1 MKPLKLTMRA
11 FGPYAGETVID
22 FEKLQGRHLFLICG
36 PTGAGKTTILDAMC
50 YALYGKTSGDRTGEK
65 MRSDYAD
72 SSERTEVIFDFM
84 LGDKT
89 YRATRSPAQMVDKKR
104 GSGQTLAAMQASLS
118 ELEDGKEINTLRTGI
133 EEAAGKLI
141 GLNADQFCQVILLP
155 QGDFRKLLVAK
166 ADERE
171 AILKQ
176 LFKTQRFSDFKDRL
190 KDRLDAKVREKMEK
204 QTREDQI
211 LSSSGATDEKQLSQ
225 MVEEAGKE
233 LKEAQDIVKS
243 REKESNEFREVYQKE
258 TALMGHFTELEKAL
272 KQDAALK
279 NEEGRMKEMEASLS
293 LIRSARELAPYFV
306 QLDGITREGK
316 QEAVKLKTARADM
329 ETYARLNETLEK
341 RIQELD
347 AMKEKREEER
357 KTALKMQDLVP
368 KAKLYG
374 AAVQALKNAKNALS
388 RAEEET
394 KRRQAAAE
402 AARKAR
408 DEQKEKADAVRKSY
422 IDGQAFLLAEG
433 LEDGVPCPV
442 CGAIHHPAPARGGD
456 HVAKAEDVERAQKE
470 YERASAAYDRA
481 NDAKEKHSTGAY
493 AKAVSD
499 HAKADAQMKTLEEIP
514 AAYRDPKYLEAESTR
529 LLTDIRKWEQDKETA
544 AAQLRKA
551 GADLSASQAA
561 CRNAEE
567 RREELVKKYRETESV
582 LKEASDKA
590 GFQSLDECKEWYKKK
605 DTEESVRKTLEQ
617 YRADRKSTE
626 ERIKAEEQETAGK
639 ERPDMLALNE
649 KSKAL
654 QDQLKKASERAAALK
669 ERTETL
675 QKAVSD
681 ARAIEKELEDLRKEE
696 GLIRGLYDL
705 TSGKKTRITLE
716 RYVLGTLLDDVA
728 NAANLR
734 LLSMSRKRYSL
745 HRMTDESGL
754 GKGGLS
760 LEVSD
765 SFTGR
770 SRPANTLSGGETF
783 LASLSLALGLADV
796 VQSRQGGVRLD
807 TMFIDEGFG
816 TLDPDSL
823 NSAMNTLID
832 LQNTGR
838 MVGIISHVPEL
849 EERIDA
855 RLRHTRRKRQQSRIR
870 DHRLR
875 K

>member
-329 ETYARLNETLEK
+329 ETYSKLNETLEK

-394 KRRQAAAE
+394 KRLQAAAE

-470 YERASAAYDRA
+470 YERTSAAYDRA
-481 NDAKEKHSTGAY
+481 NDTKEKHSTGAY
-493 AKAVSD
+493 AKAMSD

-514 AAYRDPKYLEAESTR
+514 EAYRDPKYLEAESTR

-681 ARAIEKELEDLRKEE
+681 ARAIEKELEDLCKEE

-734 LLSMSRKRYSL
+734 LLSMSRRRYSL

-855 RLRHTRRKRQQSRIR
+855 RLRVTPAEKGSKAEFEII
-870 DHRLR
+870 D
-875 K
+875 

>member
-1 MKPLKLTMRA
+1 MRA

-72 SSERTEVIFDFM
+72 SSERTEVVFDFM

-258 TALMGHFTELEKAL
+258 TELMGHFTELEKAL

-329 ETYARLNETLEK
+329 ETYSKLNETLEK

-394 KRRQAAAE
+394 KRLQASAE

-408 DEQKEKADAVRKSY
+408 DAQKEKADAVRKSY

-481 NDAKEKHSTGAY
+481 NDTKEKHSTGAY
-493 AKAVSD
+493 AKAMSD

-514 AAYRDPKYLEAESTR
+514 EAYRDPKYLEAESTR

-734 LLSMSRKRYSL
+734 LLSMSRRRYSL

-855 RLRHTRRKRQQSRIR
+855 RLRVTPAEKGSKAEFEII
-870 DHRLR
+870 D
-875 K
+875 

>member
-1 MKPLKLTMRA
+1 MRA

-176 LFKTQRFSDFKDRL
+176 LFKTQRFSEFKDRL

-211 LSSSGATDEKQLSQ
+211 LSTAGAAGEKQLASI
-225 MVEEAGKE
+225 VEEAEKS
-233 LKEAQDIVKS
+233 LQEAVETTRKQ
-243 REKESNEFREVYQKE
+243 EKESNEFREVYQKE
-258 TALMGHFTELEKAL
+258 TALMGHFTELDKAL

-293 LIRSARELAPYFV
+293 LIRSARELAPYFD
-306 QLDGITREGK
+306 QLDGITREGR
-316 QEAVKLKTARADM
+316 QEAQKLKTAKADM

-374 AAVQALKNAKNALS
+374 AAVQALKNAQNALS

-394 KRRQAAAE
+394 KRLQASAE

-408 DEQKEKADAVRKSY
+408 DAQKEKADAVRKSY

-456 HVAKAEDVERAQKE
+456 NVAKAEDVERAQKE

-514 AAYRDPKYLEAESTR
+514 EAYRDPKYLEAESTR

-734 LLSMSRKRYSL
+734 LLSMSRRRYSL

-855 RLRHTRRKRQQSRIR
+855 RLRVTPAEKGSKAEFEII
-870 DHRLR
+870 D
-875 K
+875 

>member
-1 MKPLKLTMRA
+1 MRA

-133 EEAAGKLI
+133 EEATGKLI

-176 LFKTQRFSDFKDRL
+176 LFKTQRFSEFKDRL

-258 TALMGHFTELEKAL
+258 TALMGHFTELDKAL

-293 LIRSARELAPYFV
+293 LIRSARELAPYFD
-306 QLDGITREGK
+306 QLDGITREGR
-316 QEAVKLKTARADM
+316 QEAQKLKTAKADM

-394 KRRQAAAE
+394 KRLQAAAE

-422 IDGQAFLLAEG
+422 IEGQAFLLAEG

-514 AAYRDPKYLEAESTR
+514 EAYRDPKYLEAESTR

-582 LKEASDKA
+582 LKGASDQA
-590 GFQSLDECKEWYKKK
+590 GFKSLDECKEWYKKK

-626 ERIKAEEQETAGK
+626 ERIKAEEQATAGK
-639 ERPDMLALNE
+639 ERPDMQALNE

-681 ARAIEKELEDLRKEE
+681 ARAIEKALEYLRKEE

-734 LLSMSRKRYSL
+734 LLSMSRRRYSL

-855 RLRHTRRKRQQSRIR
+855 RLRVTPAEKGSKAEFEII
-870 DHRLR
+870 D
-875 K
+875 

>member
-1 MKPLKLTMRA
+1 MRA

-166 ADERE
+166 ADARE

-176 LFKTQRFSDFKDRL
+176 LFKTQRFSEFKDRL

-211 LSSSGATDEKQLSQ
+211 LSTAGAADEKQLASI
-225 MVEEAGKE
+225 VEEAEKS
-233 LKEAQDIVKS
+233 LQEAVETTRKQ
-243 REKESNEFREVYQKE
+243 EKESNEFREVYQKE
-258 TALMGHFTELEKAL
+258 TALMGHFTELDKAL

-293 LIRSARELAPYFV
+293 LIRSARELAPYFD
-306 QLDGITREGK
+306 QLDGITREGR
-316 QEAVKLKTARADM
+316 QEAQKLKTAKADM
-329 ETYARLNETLEK
+329 ETYTRLNETLEK

-374 AAVQALKNAKNALS
+374 AAVQALKNAQNALS

-394 KRRQAAAE
+394 KRLQASAE

-408 DEQKEKADAVRKSY
+408 DAQKEKADAVRKSY

-514 AAYRDPKYLEAESTR
+514 EAYRDPKFLEMESTR
-529 LLTDIRKWEQDKETA
+529 LLAGIRKWERDKETA
-544 AAQLRKA
+544 AVQLRKA

-734 LLSMSRKRYSL
+734 LLSMSRRRYSL

-855 RLRHTRRKRQQSRIR
+855 RLRVTPAEKGSKAEFEII
-870 DHRLR
+870 D
-875 K
+875 

>member
-1 MKPLKLTMRA
+1 MRA

-118 ELEDGKEINTLRTGI
+118 ELEDDKEINTLRTGI

-329 ETYARLNETLEK
+329 ETYSKLNETLEK

-374 AAVQALKNAKNALS
+374 AAVQALKNAQNALS

-394 KRRQAAAE
+394 KRLQASAE

-408 DEQKEKADAVRKSY
+408 DAQKEKADAVRKSY

-456 HVAKAEDVERAQKE
+456 NVAKAEDVERAQKE

-481 NDAKEKHSTGAY
+481 NDTKEKHSTGAY
-493 AKAVSD
+493 AKAMSD

-514 AAYRDPKYLEAESTR
+514 EAYRDPKYLEAESTR

-567 RREELVKKYRETESV
+567 RREELLKKYRETESV

-734 LLSMSRKRYSL
+734 LLSMSRRRYSL

-855 RLRHTRRKRQQSRIR
+855 RLRVTPAEKGSKAEFEII
-870 DHRLR
+870 D
-875 K
+875 

>member
-1 MKPLKLTMRA
+1 
-11 FGPYAGETVID
+11 
-22 FEKLQGRHLFLICG
+22 
-36 PTGAGKTTILDAMC
+36 
-50 YALYGKTSGDRTGEK
+50 
-65 MRSDYAD
+65 
-72 SSERTEVIFDFM
+72 
-84 LGDKT
+84 
-89 YRATRSPAQMVDKKR
+89 
-104 GSGQTLAAMQASLS
+104 
-118 ELEDGKEINTLRTGI
+118 
-133 EEAAGKLI
+133 
-141 GLNADQFCQVILLP
+141 
-155 QGDFRKLLVAK
+155 
-166 ADERE
+166 
-171 AILKQ
+171 
-176 LFKTQRFSDFKDRL
+176 
-190 KDRLDAKVREKMEK
+190 
-204 QTREDQI
+204 
-211 LSSSGATDEKQLSQ
+211 
-225 MVEEAGKE
+225 
-233 LKEAQDIVKS
+233 
-243 REKESNEFREVYQKE
+243 
-258 TALMGHFTELEKAL
+258 
-272 KQDAALK
+272 
-279 NEEGRMKEMEASLS
+279 MKEMEASLS
-293 LIRSARELAPYFV
+293 LIRSARELAPYFD
-306 QLDGITREGK
+306 QLDGITREGR
-316 QEAVKLKTARADM
+316 QEAQKLKTAKADM

-374 AAVQALKNAKNALS
+374 AAVQALKNAQNALS

-394 KRRQAAAE
+394 KRLQASAE

-408 DEQKEKADAVRKSY
+408 DAQKEKADAVRKSY

-456 HVAKAEDVERAQKE
+456 YVAKAEDVERAQKE

-514 AAYRDPKYLEAESTR
+514 EAYRDPKFLEMESTR
-529 LLTDIRKWEQDKETA
+529 LLADIRKWEQDKETA

-734 LLSMSRKRYSL
+734 LLSMSRRRYSL

-855 RLRHTRRKRQQSRIR
+855 RLRVTPAEKGSKAEFEII
-870 DHRLR
+870 D
-875 K
+875 

>member
-233 LKEAQDIVKS
+233 LKEARDIVKS

-329 ETYARLNETLEK
+329 ETYSKLNETLEK

-394 KRRQAAAE
+394 KRLQAAAE
-402 AARKAR
+402 VARKAR

-422 IDGQAFLLAEG
+422 IEGQAFLLAEG

-456 HVAKAEDVERAQKE
+456 NVAKAEDVERAQKE

-493 AKAVSD
+493 AKAMSD

-514 AAYRDPKYLEAESTR
+514 EAYRDPKYLEAESTR
-529 LLTDIRKWEQDKETA
+529 LLADIKKWEQDKETA

-734 LLSMSRKRYSL
+734 LLSMSRRRYSL

-855 RLRHTRRKRQQSRIR
+855 RLRVTPAEKGSKAEFEII
-870 DHRLR
+870 D
-875 K
+875 

>member
-329 ETYARLNETLEK
+329 ETYSKLNETLEK

-394 KRRQAAAE
+394 KRLQAAAE

-422 IDGQAFLLAEG
+422 IEGQAFLLAEG

-456 HVAKAEDVERAQKE
+456 NVAKAEDVERAQKE

-514 AAYRDPKYLEAESTR
+514 EAYRDPKYLEAESTR

-734 LLSMSRKRYSL
+734 LLSMSRRRYSL

-855 RLRHTRRKRQQSRIR
+855 RLRVTPAEKGSKAEFEII
-870 DHRLR
+870 D
-875 K
+875 

>member
-316 QEAVKLKTARADM
+316 QEAVKLKTAKADM
-329 ETYARLNETLEK
+329 ETYSKLNETLEK

-394 KRRQAAAE
+394 KRLQAAAE

-422 IDGQAFLLAEG
+422 IEGQAFLLAEG

-456 HVAKAEDVERAQKE
+456 NVAKAEDVERAQKE

-481 NDAKEKHSTGAY
+481 NDTKEKHSTGAY
-493 AKAVSD
+493 AKAMSD

-514 AAYRDPKYLEAESTR
+514 EAYRDPKYLEAESTR

-626 ERIKAEEQETAGK
+626 ERIKAEEQATAGK
-639 ERPDMLALNE
+639 ERPDMQALNE

-734 LLSMSRKRYSL
+734 LLSMSRRRYSL

-855 RLRHTRRKRQQSRIR
+855 RLRVTPAEKGSKAEFEIIN
-870 DHRLR
+870 
-875 K
+875 

>member
-1 MKPLKLTMRA
+1 MRA

-211 LSSSGATDEKQLSQ
+211 LSTAGATDEKQLSQ

-316 QEAVKLKTARADM
+316 QEAVKLKTAKADM
-329 ETYARLNETLEK
+329 ETYSKLNETLEK

-368 KAKLYG
+368 KATLYG
-374 AAVQALKNAKNALS
+374 AAVQALKNTKNALS
-388 RAEEET
+388 RAEEEA
-394 KRRQAAAE
+394 KRLQAAAE

-422 IDGQAFLLAEG
+422 IEGQAFLLAEG

-456 HVAKAEDVERAQKE
+456 NVAKAEDVERAQKE

-514 AAYRDPKYLEAESTR
+514 EAYRDPKYLEAESTR

-626 ERIKAEEQETAGK
+626 ERIKAEEQATAGK

-734 LLSMSRKRYSL
+734 LLSMSRRRYSL

-855 RLRHTRRKRQQSRIR
+855 RLRVTPAEKGSKAEFEII
-870 DHRLR
+870 D
-875 K
+875 

>member
-1 MKPLKLTMRA
+1 M
-11 FGPYAGETVID
+11 ET
-22 FEKLQGRHLFLICG
+22 
-36 PTGAGKTTILDAMC
+36 
-50 YALYGKTSGDRTGEK
+50 
-65 MRSDYAD
+65 
-72 SSERTEVIFDFM
+72 
-84 LGDKT
+84 
-89 YRATRSPAQMVDKKR
+89 TR
-104 GSGQTLAAMQASLS
+104 
-118 ELEDGKEINTLRTGI
+118 
-133 EEAAGKLI
+133 
-141 GLNADQFCQVILLP
+141 
-155 QGDFRKLLVAK
+155 
-166 ADERE
+166 
-171 AILKQ
+171 KQ
-176 LFKTQRFSDFKDRL
+176 
-190 KDRLDAKVREKMEK
+190 
-204 QTREDQI
+204 
-211 LSSSGATDEKQLSQ
+211 
-225 MVEEAGKE
+225 
-233 LKEAQDIVKS
+233 
-243 REKESNEFREVYQKE
+243 EKESNEFREVYQKE
-258 TALMGHFTELEKAL
+258 TALMGHFTELDKAL

-293 LIRSARELAPYFV
+293 LIRSARELAPYFD
-306 QLDGITREGK
+306 QLDGITREGR
-316 QEAVKLKTARADM
+316 QEAQKLKTAKADM
-329 ETYARLNETLEK
+329 ETYTRLNETLEK

-374 AAVQALKNAKNALS
+374 AAVQALKNAQNALS

-394 KRRQAAAE
+394 KRLQASAE

-408 DEQKEKADAVRKSY
+408 DAQKEKADAVRKSY

-456 HVAKAEDVERAQKE
+456 YVAKAEDVERAQKE

-514 AAYRDPKYLEAESTR
+514 EAYRDPKFLEMESTR

-734 LLSMSRKRYSL
+734 LLSMSRRRYSL

-760 LEVSD
+760 LEASD

-855 RLRHTRRKRQQSRIR
+855 RLRVTPAEKGSKAEFEII
-870 DHRLR
+870 D
-875 K
+875 

>member
-1 MKPLKLTMRA
+1 
-11 FGPYAGETVID
+11 
-22 FEKLQGRHLFLICG
+22 
-36 PTGAGKTTILDAMC
+36 
-50 YALYGKTSGDRTGEK
+50 
-65 MRSDYAD
+65 
-72 SSERTEVIFDFM
+72 
-84 LGDKT
+84 
-89 YRATRSPAQMVDKKR
+89 MVDKKR
-104 GSGQTLAAMQASLS
+104 GSGQTLASMQASLS

-394 KRRQAAAE
+394 KRLQASAE

-408 DEQKEKADAVRKSY
+408 DAQKEKADAVRKSY

-456 HVAKAEDVERAQKE
+456 NVAKAEDVERAQKE

-499 HAKADAQMKTLEEIP
+499 HAKADAQMKTLKEIP
-514 AAYRDPKYLEAESTR
+514 EAYRDPKFLEMESTR

-654 QDQLKKASERAAALK
+654 QNQLKKASERAAALK

-734 LLSMSRKRYSL
+734 LLSMSRRRYSL

-855 RLRHTRRKRQQSRIR
+855 RLRVTPAEKGSKAEFEII
-870 DHRLR
+870 D
-875 K
+875 

>member
-279 NEEGRMKEMEASLS
+279 NEEGRMKEMEASFS

-316 QEAVKLKTARADM
+316 QEAVKLKTAKADM
-329 ETYARLNETLEK
+329 ETYSKMNETLEK

-394 KRRQAAAE
+394 KRLQAAAE

-422 IDGQAFLLAEG
+422 IEGQAFLLAEG

-493 AKAVSD
+493 AKAMSD

-514 AAYRDPKYLEAESTR
+514 EAYRDPKYLEAESTR

-734 LLSMSRKRYSL
+734 LLSMSRRRYSL

-855 RLRHTRRKRQQSRIR
+855 RLRVTPAEKGSKAEFEII
-870 DHRLR
+870 D
-875 K
+875 

>member
-514 AAYRDPKYLEAESTR
+514 EAYRDPKYLEAESTR

-626 ERIKAEEQETAGK
+626 ERIKAEEQATAGK
-639 ERPDMLALNE
+639 ERPDMQALNE

-855 RLRHTRRKRQQSRIR
+855 RLRVTPAEKGSKAEFEII
-870 DHRLR
+870 D
-875 K
+875 

>member
-1 MKPLKLTMRA
+1 MRA

-329 ETYARLNETLEK
+329 ETYSKLNETLEK

-394 KRRQAAAE
+394 KRLQAAAE

-422 IDGQAFLLAEG
+422 IEGQAFLLAEG

-456 HVAKAEDVERAQKE
+456 NVAKAEDVERAQKE

-514 AAYRDPKYLEAESTR
+514 EAYRDPKYLEMESTR
-529 LLTDIRKWEQDKETA
+529 LLAGIRKWEQDKETA

-551 GADLSASQAA
+551 GADLSASEAA

-567 RREELVKKYRETESV
+567 RREELVKKYKETESV
-582 LKEASDKA
+582 LKAASNKA
-590 GFQSLDECKEWYKKK
+590 GFKSLDECKEWYKKK

-626 ERIKAEEQETAGK
+626 ERIKAEEQATAGK
-639 ERPDMLALNE
+639 ERPDMQALNE

-734 LLSMSRKRYSL
+734 LLSMSRRRYSL

-855 RLRHTRRKRQQSRIR
+855 RLRVTPAEKGSKAEFEII
-870 DHRLR
+870 D
-875 K
+875 

>member
-1 MKPLKLTMRA
+1 MRA

-211 LSSSGATDEKQLSQ
+211 LSTAGATDEKQLSQ

-258 TALMGHFTELEKAL
+258 TALMGHFTELDKAL

-316 QEAVKLKTARADM
+316 QEAVKLKTAKADM
-329 ETYARLNETLEK
+329 ETYSKLNETLEK

-368 KAKLYG
+368 KATLYG
-374 AAVQALKNAKNALS
+374 AAVQALKNTKNALS

-394 KRRQAAAE
+394 KRLQASAE

-408 DEQKEKADAVRKSY
+408 DAQKEKADAVRKSY

-481 NDAKEKHSTGAY
+481 NDTKEKHSTGAY
-493 AKAVSD
+493 AKAMSD

-514 AAYRDPKYLEAESTR
+514 EAYRDPKYLEAESTR

-734 LLSMSRKRYSL
+734 LLSMSRRRYSL

-855 RLRHTRRKRQQSRIR
+855 RLRVTPAEKGSKAEFEII
-870 DHRLR
+870 D
-875 K
+875 

>member
-176 LFKTQRFSDFKDRL
+176 LFKTQRFSEFKDRL

-316 QEAVKLKTARADM
+316 QEAVKLKTAKADM
-329 ETYARLNETLEK
+329 ETYSKLNETLEK

-374 AAVQALKNAKNALS
+374 AAVQALKNAQNALS

-394 KRRQAAAE
+394 KRLQTSAE

-408 DEQKEKADAVRKSY
+408 DAQKEKADAVRKSY

-456 HVAKAEDVERAQKE
+456 YVAKAEDVERAQKE

-514 AAYRDPKYLEAESTR
+514 EAYRDPKYLEAESTR

-734 LLSMSRKRYSL
+734 LLSMSRRRYSL

-855 RLRHTRRKRQQSRIR
+855 RLRVTPAEKGSKAEFEII
-870 DHRLR
+870 D
-875 K
+875 

>member
-104 GSGQTLAAMQASLS
+104 GSGQTMAAMQASLS

-329 ETYARLNETLEK
+329 ETYSKLNETLEK

-394 KRRQAAAE
+394 KRLQAAAE

-422 IDGQAFLLAEG
+422 IEGQAFLLAEG

-456 HVAKAEDVERAQKE
+456 NVAKAEDVERAQKE

-481 NDAKEKHSTGAY
+481 NDTKEKHSTGAY
-493 AKAVSD
+493 AKAMSD

-514 AAYRDPKYLEAESTR
+514 EAYRDPKYLEAESTR

-605 DTEESVRKTLEQ
+605 DTEESVCKTLEQ

-734 LLSMSRKRYSL
+734 LLSMSRRRYSL

-855 RLRHTRRKRQQSRIR
+855 RLRVTPAEKGSKAEFEII
-870 DHRLR
+870 D
-875 K
+875 

>member
-118 ELEDGKEINTLRTGI
+118 EMEDGKEINTLRTGI

-176 LFKTQRFSDFKDRL
+176 LFKTQRFSEFKDRL

-329 ETYARLNETLEK
+329 ETYSKLNETLEK

-394 KRRQAAAE
+394 KRLQAAAE

-422 IDGQAFLLAEG
+422 IEGQAFLLAEG

-442 CGAIHHPAPARGGD
+442 CGAIHHPAPACGGD
-456 HVAKAEDVERAQKE
+456 NVAKAEDVERAQKE

-514 AAYRDPKYLEAESTR
+514 EAYRDPKYLEAESTR

-626 ERIKAEEQETAGK
+626 ERIKAEEQATAGK
-639 ERPDMLALNE
+639 ERPDMQALNE

-734 LLSMSRKRYSL
+734 LLSMSRRRYSL

-855 RLRHTRRKRQQSRIR
+855 RLRVTPAEKGSKAEFEII
-870 DHRLR
+870 D
-875 K
+875 

>member
-176 LFKTQRFSDFKDRL
+176 LFKTQRFSDFKERL

-306 QLDGITREGK
+306 QLDDITREGK

-329 ETYARLNETLEK
+329 ETYSKLNETLEK

-394 KRRQAAAE
+394 KRLQAAAE

-422 IDGQAFLLAEG
+422 IEGQAFLLAEG

-456 HVAKAEDVERAQKE
+456 NVAKAEDVERAQKE

-481 NDAKEKHSTGAY
+481 NDTKEKHSTGAY
-493 AKAVSD
+493 AKAMSD

-514 AAYRDPKYLEAESTR
+514 EAYRDPKYLEAESTR

-605 DTEESVRKTLEQ
+605 DTEESVCKTLEQ

-734 LLSMSRKRYSL
+734 LLSMSRRRYFL

-855 RLRHTRRKRQQSRIR
+855 RLRVTPAEKGSKAEFEII
-870 DHRLR
+870 D
-875 K
+875 

>member
-329 ETYARLNETLEK
+329 ETYSKLNETLEK

-374 AAVQALKNAKNALS
+374 AAVQALKNAQNALS

-394 KRRQAAAE
+394 KRLQAAAE

-408 DEQKEKADAVRKSY
+408 DAQKEKADAVRKSY
-422 IDGQAFLLAEG
+422 IEGQAFLLAEG

-514 AAYRDPKYLEAESTR
+514 EAYRDPKFLEMESTR
-529 LLTDIRKWEQDKETA
+529 LLAGIRKWERDKETA
-544 AAQLRKA
+544 AVQLRKA

-734 LLSMSRKRYSL
+734 LLSMSRRRYSL

-855 RLRHTRRKRQQSRIR
+855 RLRVTPAEKGSKAEFEII
-870 DHRLR
+870 D
-875 K
+875 

>member
-1 MKPLKLTMRA
+1 MRA

-176 LFKTQRFSDFKDRL
+176 LFKTQRFSEFKDRL

-316 QEAVKLKTARADM
+316 QEAVKLKTAKADM
-329 ETYARLNETLEK
+329 ETYSKLNETLEK

-374 AAVQALKNAKNALS
+374 AAVQALKNAQNALS

-394 KRRQAAAE
+394 KRLQAAAE

-422 IDGQAFLLAEG
+422 IEGQAFLLAEG

-456 HVAKAEDVERAQKE
+456 NVAKAEDVERAQKE

-514 AAYRDPKYLEAESTR
+514 EAYRDPKYLEAESTR

-734 LLSMSRKRYSL
+734 LLSMSRRRYSL

-855 RLRHTRRKRQQSRIR
+855 RLRVTPAEKGSKAEFEII
-870 DHRLR
+870 D
-875 K
+875 

>member
-1 MKPLKLTMRA
+1 MRA

-176 LFKTQRFSDFKDRL
+176 LFKTQRFSEFKDRL

-211 LSSSGATDEKQLSQ
+211 LSTAGAADEKQLASI
-225 MVEEAGKE
+225 VEEAEKS
-233 LKEAQDIVKS
+233 LQEAVETTRKQ
-243 REKESNEFREVYQKE
+243 EKESNEFREVYQKE
-258 TALMGHFTELEKAL
+258 TALMGHFTELDKAL

-293 LIRSARELAPYFV
+293 LIRSARELAPYFD
-306 QLDGITREGK
+306 QLDGITREGR
-316 QEAVKLKTARADM
+316 QEAQKLKTAKADM
-329 ETYARLNETLEK
+329 ETYTRLNETLEK

-374 AAVQALKNAKNALS
+374 AAVQALKNAQNALS

-394 KRRQAAAE
+394 KRLQASAE

-408 DEQKEKADAVRKSY
+408 DAQKEKADAVRKSY

-456 HVAKAEDVERAQKE
+456 YVAKAEDVERAQKE

-514 AAYRDPKYLEAESTR
+514 EAYRDPKYLEAESTR

-734 LLSMSRKRYSL
+734 LLSMSRRRYSL

-855 RLRHTRRKRQQSRIR
+855 RLRVTPAEKGSKAEFEII
-870 DHRLR
+870 D
-875 K
+875 

>member
-1 MKPLKLTMRA
+1 MRA

-176 LFKTQRFSDFKDRL
+176 LFKTQRFSEFKDRL

-211 LSSSGATDEKQLSQ
+211 LSTAGAADEKQLASI
-225 MVEEAGKE
+225 VEEAEKS
-233 LKEAQDIVKS
+233 LQEAVETTRKQ
-243 REKESNEFREVYQKE
+243 EKESNEFREVYQKE
-258 TALMGHFTELEKAL
+258 TALMGHFTELDKAL

-293 LIRSARELAPYFV
+293 LIRSARELAPYFD
-306 QLDGITREGK
+306 QLDGITREGR
-316 QEAVKLKTARADM
+316 QEAQKLKTAKADM

-374 AAVQALKNAKNALS
+374 AAVQALKNAQNALS

-394 KRRQAAAE
+394 KRLQASAE

-408 DEQKEKADAVRKSY
+408 DAQKEKADAVRKSY

-456 HVAKAEDVERAQKE
+456 NVAKAEDVERAQKE

-493 AKAVSD
+493 AKAMSD

-514 AAYRDPKYLEAESTR
+514 EAYRDPKYLEAESTR

-734 LLSMSRKRYSL
+734 LLSMSRRRYSL

-816 TLDPDSL
+816 TLDPDTL

-855 RLRHTRRKRQQSRIR
+855 RLRVTPAEKGSKAEFEII
-870 DHRLR
+870 D
-875 K
+875 

>member
-1 MKPLKLTMRA
+1 MRA

-258 TALMGHFTELEKAL
+258 TALMGHFTELDKAL

-329 ETYARLNETLEK
+329 ETYSKLNETLEK

-394 KRRQAAAE
+394 KRLQAAAE

-422 IDGQAFLLAEG
+422 IEGQAFLLAEG

-456 HVAKAEDVERAQKE
+456 NVAKAEDVERAQKE

-481 NDAKEKHSTGAY
+481 NDTKEKHSTGAY
-493 AKAVSD
+493 AKAMSD

-514 AAYRDPKYLEAESTR
+514 EAYRDPKYLEAESTR

-734 LLSMSRKRYSL
+734 LLSMSRRRYSL

-855 RLRHTRRKRQQSRIR
+855 RLRVTPAEKGSKAEFEII
-870 DHRLR
+870 D
-875 K
+875 

>member
-72 SSERTEVIFDFM
+72 SSERTEVVFDFM

-316 QEAVKLKTARADM
+316 QEAVKLKTAKADM
-329 ETYARLNETLEK
+329 ETYFKLNETLEK

-394 KRRQAAAE
+394 KRLQAAAE

-422 IDGQAFLLAEG
+422 IEGQAFLLAEG

-481 NDAKEKHSTGAY
+481 NDTKEKHSTGAY
-493 AKAVSD
+493 AKAMSD

-514 AAYRDPKYLEAESTR
+514 EAYRDPKYLEAESTR
-529 LLTDIRKWEQDKETA
+529 LLTDIKKWEQDKETA
-544 AAQLRKA
+544 AAQLRKV

-626 ERIKAEEQETAGK
+626 ERIKAEEQATAGK
-639 ERPDMLALNE
+639 ERPDMQALNE

-734 LLSMSRKRYSL
+734 LLSMSRRRYSL

-855 RLRHTRRKRQQSRIR
+855 RLRVTPAEKGSKAEFEII
-870 DHRLR
+870 D
-875 K
+875 

>member
-1 MKPLKLTMRA
+1 MRA

-176 LFKTQRFSDFKDRL
+176 LFKTQRFSEFKDRL

-211 LSSSGATDEKQLSQ
+211 LSTAGAADEKQLASI
-225 MVEEAGKE
+225 VEEAEKS
-233 LKEAQDIVKS
+233 LQEAVETTRKQ
-243 REKESNEFREVYQKE
+243 EKESNEFREVYQKE
-258 TALMGHFTELEKAL
+258 TALMGHFTELDKAL

-293 LIRSARELAPYFV
+293 LIRSARELAPYFD
-306 QLDGITREGK
+306 QLDGITREGR
-316 QEAVKLKTARADM
+316 QEAQKLKTAKADM

-374 AAVQALKNAKNALS
+374 AAVQALKNAQNALS

-394 KRRQAAAE
+394 KRLQASAE

-408 DEQKEKADAVRKSY
+408 DAQKGKADAVRKSY

-499 HAKADAQMKTLEEIP
+499 HAKADAQMKTLKEIP
-514 AAYRDPKYLEAESTR
+514 EAYRDPKFLEMESTR
-529 LLTDIRKWEQDKETA
+529 LLAGIRKWEQDKETA

-734 LLSMSRKRYSL
+734 LLSMSRRRYSL

-855 RLRHTRRKRQQSRIR
+855 RLRVTPAEKGSKAEFEII
-870 DHRLR
+870 D
-875 K
+875 

>member
-514 AAYRDPKYLEAESTR
+514 EAYRDPKYLEAESTR

-626 ERIKAEEQETAGK
+626 ERIKAEEQATAGK
-639 ERPDMLALNE
+639 ERPDMQALNE

-734 LLSMSRKRYSL
+734 LLSMSRRRYSL

-855 RLRHTRRKRQQSRIR
+855 RLRVTPAEKGSKAEFEII
-870 DHRLR
+870 D
-875 K
+875 

>member
-72 SSERTEVIFDFM
+72 SSERTEVVFDFM

-493 AKAVSD
+493 AKAMSD

-514 AAYRDPKYLEAESTR
+514 EAYRDPKYLEAESTR

-551 GADLSASQAA
+551 GADLSASQAT

-734 LLSMSRKRYSL
+734 LLSMSRRRYSL

-855 RLRHTRRKRQQSRIR
+855 RLRVTPAEKGSKAEFEII
-870 DHRLR
+870 D
-875 K
+875 

>member
-1 MKPLKLTMRA
+1 MRA

-176 LFKTQRFSDFKDRL
+176 LFKTQRFSEFKDRL

-211 LSSSGATDEKQLSQ
+211 LSTAGAADEKQLASI
-225 MVEEAGKE
+225 VEEAEKS
-233 LKEAQDIVKS
+233 LQEAVETTRKQ
-243 REKESNEFREVYQKE
+243 EKESNEFREVYQKE
-258 TALMGHFTELEKAL
+258 TALMGHFTELDKAL

-293 LIRSARELAPYFV
+293 LIRSARELAPYFD
-306 QLDGITREGK
+306 QLDGITREGR
-316 QEAVKLKTARADM
+316 QEAQKLKTAKADM
-329 ETYARLNETLEK
+329 ETYTRLNETLEK

-374 AAVQALKNAKNALS
+374 AAVQALKNAQNALS

-394 KRRQAAAE
+394 KRLQASAE

-408 DEQKEKADAVRKSY
+408 DAQKEKADAVRKSY

-514 AAYRDPKYLEAESTR
+514 EAYRDPKYLEAESTR

-551 GADLSASQAA
+551 GVDLSASQAA

-582 LKEASDKA
+582 LKGASDKA

-734 LLSMSRKRYSL
+734 LLSMSRRRYSL

-855 RLRHTRRKRQQSRIR
+855 RLRVTPAEKGSKAEFEII
-870 DHRLR
+870 D
-875 K
+875 

>member
-329 ETYARLNETLEK
+329 ETYSKLNETLEK

-394 KRRQAAAE
+394 KRLQAAAE

-470 YERASAAYDRA
+470 YERTSAAYDRA
-481 NDAKEKHSTGAY
+481 NDTKEKHSTGAY
-493 AKAVSD
+493 AKAMSD

-514 AAYRDPKYLEAESTR
+514 EAYRDPKCLEAESTR

-734 LLSMSRKRYSL
+734 LLSMSRRRYSL

-855 RLRHTRRKRQQSRIR
+855 RLRVTPAEKGSKAEFEII
-870 DHRLR
+870 D
-875 K
+875 

>member
-1 MKPLKLTMRA
+1 MRA

-176 LFKTQRFSDFKDRL
+176 LFKTQRFSEFKDRL

-329 ETYARLNETLEK
+329 ETYSKLNETLEK

-394 KRRQAAAE
+394 KRLQAAAE

-422 IDGQAFLLAEG
+422 IEGQAFLLAEG

-442 CGAIHHPAPARGGD
+442 CGAIHHPAPACGGD
-456 HVAKAEDVERAQKE
+456 NVAKAEDVERAQKE

-481 NDAKEKHSTGAY
+481 NDTKEKHSTGAY
-493 AKAVSD
+493 AKAMSD

-514 AAYRDPKYLEAESTR
+514 EAYRDPKYLEAESTR

-734 LLSMSRKRYSL
+734 LLSMSRRRYSL

-855 RLRHTRRKRQQSRIR
+855 RLRVTPAEKGSKAEFEII
-870 DHRLR
+870 D
-875 K
+875 

>member
-258 TALMGHFTELEKAL
+258 TALMGHFTELDKAL

-329 ETYARLNETLEK
+329 ETYSKLNETLEK

-374 AAVQALKNAKNALS
+374 AAVQALKNAQNALS

-394 KRRQAAAE
+394 KRLQASAE

-514 AAYRDPKYLEAESTR
+514 EAYRDPKYLEAESTR

-626 ERIKAEEQETAGK
+626 ERIKAEEQATAGK
-639 ERPDMLALNE
+639 ERPDMQALNE
-649 KSKAL
+649 KSKAM

-855 RLRHTRRKRQQSRIR
+855 RLRVTPAEKGSKAEFEII
-870 DHRLR
+870 D
-875 K
+875 

>member
-1 MKPLKLTMRA
+1 MRA

-176 LFKTQRFSDFKDRL
+176 LFKTQRFSEFKDRL

-211 LSSSGATDEKQLSQ
+211 LSTAGAADEKQLASI
-225 MVEEAGKE
+225 VEEAEKS
-233 LKEAQDIVKS
+233 LQEAVETTRKQ
-243 REKESNEFREVYQKE
+243 EKESNEFREVYQKE
-258 TALMGHFTELEKAL
+258 TALMGHFTELDKAL

-293 LIRSARELAPYFV
+293 LIRSARELAPYFD
-306 QLDGITREGK
+306 QLDGITREGR
-316 QEAVKLKTARADM
+316 QEAQKLKTAKADM

-374 AAVQALKNAKNALS
+374 AAVQALKNAQNALS

-394 KRRQAAAE
+394 KRLQASAE

-408 DEQKEKADAVRKSY
+408 DAQKEKADAVRKSY

-433 LEDGVPCPV
+433 LEEGVPCPV

-456 HVAKAEDVERAQKE
+456 YVAKAEDVERAQKE

-493 AKAVSD
+493 AKAMSD

-514 AAYRDPKYLEAESTR
+514 EAYRDPKYLEAESTR

-734 LLSMSRKRYSL
+734 LLSMSRRRYSL

-855 RLRHTRRKRQQSRIR
+855 RLRVTPAEKGSKAEFEII
-870 DHRLR
+870 D
-875 K
+875 

>member
-104 GSGQTLAAMQASLS
+104 GSGQTMAAMQASLS

-329 ETYARLNETLEK
+329 ETYSKLNETLEK

-394 KRRQAAAE
+394 KRLQAAAE

-470 YERASAAYDRA
+470 YERTSAAYDRA
-481 NDAKEKHSTGAY
+481 NDTKEKHSTGAY
-493 AKAVSD
+493 AKAMSD

-514 AAYRDPKYLEAESTR
+514 EAYRDPKYLEAESTR

-734 LLSMSRKRYSL
+734 LLSMSRRRYSL

-855 RLRHTRRKRQQSRIR
+855 RLRVTPAEKGSKAEFEII
-870 DHRLR
+870 D
-875 K
+875 

>member
-1 MKPLKLTMRA
+1 MRA

-176 LFKTQRFSDFKDRL
+176 LFKTQRFSEFKDSL

-211 LSSSGATDEKQLSQ
+211 LSTAGAADEKQLASI
-225 MVEEAGKE
+225 VEEAEKS
-233 LKEAQDIVKS
+233 LQEAVETTRKQ
-243 REKESNEFREVYQKE
+243 EKESNEFREVYQKE
-258 TALMGHFTELEKAL
+258 TALMGHFTELDKAL

-293 LIRSARELAPYFV
+293 LIRSARELAPYFD
-306 QLDGITREGK
+306 QLDGITREGR
-316 QEAVKLKTARADM
+316 QEAQKLKTAKADM

-394 KRRQAAAE
+394 KRLQTSAE

-408 DEQKEKADAVRKSY
+408 DAQKEKADAVRKSY

-456 HVAKAEDVERAQKE
+456 YVAKAEDVERAQKE

-514 AAYRDPKYLEAESTR
+514 EAYRDPKYLEAESTR

-734 LLSMSRKRYSL
+734 LLSMSRRRYSL

-855 RLRHTRRKRQQSRIR
+855 RLRVTPAEKGSKAEFEII
-870 DHRLR
+870 D
-875 K
+875 

>member
-1 MKPLKLTMRA
+1 
-11 FGPYAGETVID
+11 
-22 FEKLQGRHLFLICG
+22 
-36 PTGAGKTTILDAMC
+36 
-50 YALYGKTSGDRTGEK
+50 
-65 MRSDYAD
+65 
-72 SSERTEVIFDFM
+72 
-84 LGDKT
+84 
-89 YRATRSPAQMVDKKR
+89 
-104 GSGQTLAAMQASLS
+104 
-118 ELEDGKEINTLRTGI
+118 
-133 EEAAGKLI
+133 
-141 GLNADQFCQVILLP
+141 
-155 QGDFRKLLVAK
+155 
-166 ADERE
+166 
-171 AILKQ
+171 
-176 LFKTQRFSDFKDRL
+176 
-190 KDRLDAKVREKMEK
+190 
-204 QTREDQI
+204 
-211 LSSSGATDEKQLSQ
+211 
-225 MVEEAGKE
+225 
-233 LKEAQDIVKS
+233 
-243 REKESNEFREVYQKE
+243 
-258 TALMGHFTELEKAL
+258 MGHFTELDKAL

-293 LIRSARELAPYFV
+293 LIRSARELAPYFD
-306 QLDGITREGK
+306 QLDGITREGR
-316 QEAVKLKTARADM
+316 QEAQKLKTAKADM
-329 ETYARLNETLEK
+329 ETYTRLNETLEK

-374 AAVQALKNAKNALS
+374 AAVQALKNAQNALS

-394 KRRQAAAE
+394 KRLQASAE

-408 DEQKEKADAVRKSY
+408 DAQKEKADAVRKSY

-456 HVAKAEDVERAQKE
+456 YVAKAEDVERAQKE

-514 AAYRDPKYLEAESTR
+514 EAYRDPKFLEMESTR

-605 DTEESVRKTLEQ
+605 DTEESVRKALEQ

-734 LLSMSRKRYSL
+734 LLSMSRRRYSL

-855 RLRHTRRKRQQSRIR
+855 RLRVTPAEKGSKAEFEII
-870 DHRLR
+870 D
-875 K
+875 

>member
-233 LKEAQDIVKS
+233 LKEARDIVKS

-329 ETYARLNETLEK
+329 ETYSKLNETLEK

-394 KRRQAAAE
+394 KRLQAAAE

-408 DEQKEKADAVRKSY
+408 DEQKENADAVRKSY
-422 IDGQAFLLAEG
+422 IEGQAFLLAEG

-456 HVAKAEDVERAQKE
+456 NVAKAEDVERAQKE

-481 NDAKEKHSTGAY
+481 NDTKEKHSTGAY
-493 AKAVSD
+493 AKAMSD

-514 AAYRDPKYLEAESTR
+514 EAYRDPKYLEAESTR

-639 ERPDMLALNE
+639 KRPDMLALNE

-734 LLSMSRKRYSL
+734 LLSMSRRRYSL

-855 RLRHTRRKRQQSRIR
+855 RLRVTPAEKGSKAEFEII
-870 DHRLR
+870 D
-875 K
+875 